1 MKKINLMLKLMV
13 YCVIVFAC
21 NKEKEPKNFTS
32 VLYENKT
39 NKDSTMS
46 GFLLGAST
54 KIILQIDT
62 GNSML
67 DLIRNS
73 PSWKQIIS
81 NNTIDNSKIMITS
94 YYGSNIRVVSIP
106 ILNLVSNNQET
117 CYNIYINNNN
127 FIFTKMVISTLKN
140 KLISVQDMDDKVY
153 YTVELDVQNRL
164 GNWNVKK
171 DIPLQRYLSTERYI
185 SNGTETT
192 QTTETWN
199 ECMNRCI
206 TKVCGS
212 SWICASLC
220 SVTLPSCLAG
230 AALACMIN

>member
-1 MKKINLMLKLMV
+1 MNIKLDK
-13 YCVIVFAC
+13 F
-21 NKEKEPKNFTS
+21 K
-32 VLYENKT
+32 YENKT

-106 ILNLVSNNQET
+106 ILNLVANNQET
-117 CYNIYINNNN
+117 CYNIYINAPSFRRNQGRLVS
-127 FIFTKMVISTLKN
+127 MWSMPPKN
-140 KLISVQDMDDKVY
+140 ESLQWKNACRARVQSQSLHGLLLVNIRR
-153 YTVELDVQNRL
+153 TRT
-164 GNWNVKK
+164 
-171 DIPLQRYLSTERYI
+171 LSTVP
-185 SNGTETT
+185 N
-192 QTTETWN
+192 
-199 ECMNRCI
+199 
-206 TKVCGS
+206 
-212 SWICASLC
+212 L
-220 SVTLPSCLAG
+220 
-230 AALACMIN
+230 